1 MCIIFHK
8 SNVQWYGCPYRE
20 LYKMYQSPG
29 RLCKSTLALGQ
40 KVEANLDRR
49 ERPDV
54 CRAAV
59 MGVFGHAMTGL

>member
-1 MCIIFHK
+1 
-8 SNVQWYGCPYRE
+8 
-20 LYKMYQSPG
+20 MYQSPG